1 MLEIRDLT
9 IEFHTDAG
17 IIRAVDGVSLDVAEG
32 EAVGLVGESGSG
44 KSVTAKAIARLL
56 PETAVRYRGGTIRL
70 DGVDVLSAP
79 RREVRRIRGGVVS
92 YVFQEPGV
100 SLHPT
105 YRVGSQVLESLRLH
119 QPERARMETVVE
131 LFRAVGLRDPEAR
144 VRDHPHQLSGGMQ
157 QRVMIAMALASNPRL
172 LVADEPTTA
181 LDVTVQAQVLEALE
195 FARKE
200 TGAAMVLITH
210 DLGVI
215 AGHVDRVAVM
225 YAGKLVETGS
235 VDDIFYSPRMPY
247 TLGLLGSLPRV
258 DQTRAEKLTPIRGT
272 PPSLINLPSGCPFA
286 PRCPMRQPECVE
298 TEPELRP
305 VDGGKNERAAACHF
319 HERLEGAKPGDLF
332 QAETL
337 DSEALADLEE
347 HR

>member
-181 LDVTVQAQVLEALE
+181 LDVTVQAQILDLLKGLQRERGMAVL
-195 FARKE
+195 
-200 TGAAMVLITH
+200 LITH
-210 DLGVI
+210 NLAVVARFADRI
-215 AGHVDRVAVM
+215 AVL
-225 YAGKLVETGS
+225 YAGQVVEVAPAEELLSRPRHPYTRGLLASVPRLGAENHRLLGIPGS
-235 VDDIFYSPRMPY
+235 VPHPGRF
-247 TLGLLGSLPRV
+247 
-258 DQTRAEKLTPIRGT
+258 
-272 PPSLINLPSGCPFA
+272 PSGCRFH
-286 PRCPMRQPECVE
+286 PRCPIARASCSSAPPAL
-298 TEPELRP
+298 EPA
-305 VDGGKNERAAACHF
+305 G
-319 HERLEGAKPGDLF
+319 EGVLVRCPWWRDF
-332 QAETL
+332 Q
-337 DSEALADLEE
+337 EASDD
-347 HR
+347 